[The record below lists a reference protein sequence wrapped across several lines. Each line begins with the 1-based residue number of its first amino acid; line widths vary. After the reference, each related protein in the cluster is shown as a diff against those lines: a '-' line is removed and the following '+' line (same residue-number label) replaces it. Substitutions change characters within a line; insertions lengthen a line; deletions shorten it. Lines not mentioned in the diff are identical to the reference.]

1 MWSVL
6 AIVLPLL
13 LLVLLIWKRVN
24 IAVSAVICTGLMA
37 FMSNLNV
44 YDSLTA
50 NYMEAF
56 VGYIQSYWPLIFLG
70 ASFGKAMQ
78 LGGGAED
85 LANLLTSKLGTKYT
99 IAVLCV
105 TTLVLSYGGMSCYVI
120 VFVIYP
126 IALNMFKKAD
136 LPRHLIPAVVAAGS
150 FTAVNLGPGSPSVV
164 NNIPVKYLGT
174 SATVLPVFSAV
185 IAGSFFLLAMF
196 YCMWQEKVARKKGEH
211 FSADEETL
219 QMMAEYEK
227 KEHGN
232 GAIAFIP
239 LALVVIPL
247 FFGVDVLY
255 TLLMGW
261 IAIAVLYWKKIEN
274 KVEIL
279 NCGVG
284 DAMGAIV
291 ATSAV
296 VGFGGV
302 AMQTAGYDVLVNT
315 ATNMGG
321 SPLISFSLGTA
332 LLSGA
337 CGSGSG
343 GLTLALETLAPRYLE
358 MGINPGVLH
367 KIASAACI
375 TLDSLPHNGV
385 MVTVLACCHLT
396 HKEGYRH
403 LFAITVVGSTIIL
416 IETIILASI
425 FYPIPG

>member
-1 MWSVL
+1 MLSVL
-6 AIVLPLL
+6 AIIIPLL
-13 LLVLLIWKRVN
+13 LLVVMIWKRVN
-24 IAVSAVICTGLMA
+24 IAISAIVCTGLMA
-37 FMSNLNV
+37 VMSGLDV
-44 YDSLTA
+44 YQCLT
-50 NYMEAF
+50 NDYMAAF

-85 LANLLTSKLGTKYT
+85 LANWLTSKLGTKYV
-99 IAVLCV
+99 IPVLCL
-105 TTLVLSYGGMSCYVI
+105 TTLILSYGGVSCYVI

-136 LPRHLIPAVVAAGS
+136 LPRHLVPAIVAAGS

-174 SATVLPVFSAV
+174 SPTILPVYSAI
-185 IAGSFFLLAMF
+185 IAGSFFIMAMV

-211 FSADEETL
+211 FSADAATL
-219 QMMAEYEK
+219 KMMAEYEL
-227 KEHGN
+227 KEHGT
-232 GAIAFIP
+232 GPVALIP
-239 LALVVIPL
+239 LTIVVFPL

-255 TLLMGW
+255 TLLAGW
-261 IAIAVLYWKKIEN
+261 ISIAILYWKKIDN

-279 NCGVG
+279 NCGVS

-302 AMQTAGYDVLVNT
+302 AKLTMGYTTMVNL
-315 ATNMGG
+315 ATSLGG
-321 SPLISFSLGTA
+321 SPLISFSVGTA

-343 GLTLALETLAPRYLE
+343 GLTLALETLAPKYLE
-358 MGINPGVLH
+358 MGVNPGVLH

-385 MVTVLACCHLT
+385 MVTVLACCGLT

-403 LFAITVVGSTIIL
+403 LFAITVVGSIIIL
-416 IETIILASI
+416 ILAIILAGI
-425 FYPIPG
+425 MYPM